1 VSAVGRE
8 VEVRIGAASGQEEL
22 FRCPRRLR
30 ALRGGRLLA
39 LLMLVLVLVHF
50 LLPFFTM
57 RNLVLVIRKR

>member
-39 LLMLVLVLVHF
+39 LLMLVLMHF
-50 LLPFFTM
+50 VLPFFTM
-57 RNLVLVIRKR
+57 RN